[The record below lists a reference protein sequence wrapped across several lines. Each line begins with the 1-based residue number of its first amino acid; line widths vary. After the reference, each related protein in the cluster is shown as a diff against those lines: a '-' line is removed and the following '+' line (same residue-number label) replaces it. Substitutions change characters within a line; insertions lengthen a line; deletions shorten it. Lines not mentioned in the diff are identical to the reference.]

1 MDIYE
6 KQLVPFGLIR
16 FGVAPDHPE
25 VKVGVWAQSWVGRLG
40 QGEVG
45 REAPWPH
52 GMTPGRPC
60 GCNLGSVP
68 GTLQGEGGTGAV
80 PGAAPPSNLSCSG
93 AWQNVISTFTQTA
106 RSDRCAFHGN
116 VVVGRDVTVLEL
128 QKAYHAVVLVSAGRG
143 PGRGGRAW
151 GLGSSSRLMAGGWRA
166 VGVRPKPQAW
176 ASVEAMEEL
185 EGGHWE
191 PCKGCLAP

>member
-1 MDIYE
+1 MVWDWRGSVDLTFPLPPLPGVCQQFSTQEPSPQICVVGSGPAGFYTAQHLLKHHTQAYVDIYE

-25 VKVGVWAQSWVGRLG
+25 VK
-40 QGEVG
+40 
-45 REAPWPH
+45 
-52 GMTPGRPC
+52 
-60 GCNLGSVP
+60 
-68 GTLQGEGGTGAV
+68 
-80 PGAAPPSNLSCSG
+80 
-93 AWQNVISTFTQTA
+93 NVISTFTQTA